1 MVTSSSNVPP
11 LPRTGTLVARYE
23 LGELVGA
30 GGMSR
35 VWSARDSSTGELVA
49 LKLLHGGEDMAPS
62 VRERLLREARA
73 SRSIEHPSI
82 VPVREVFEYEGDP
95 VLVMELLAGETL
107 RQRLERERRVP
118 LAEAARLLL
127 PVAEALRAAHRAG
140 IAHRDLKPENVFLQ
154 LASGGAPGAPSRVR
168 LLDFGVARFYDPPPQ
183 SGLFPITGF
192 DALLGTLCYMAPEQA
207 TRPGDSDQRVDVWAF
222 GVVLYEMLA
231 GCRPIEGETL
241 PEVYRQLLTGGI
253 VPLEVLDPTLPD
265 DIVEVT
271 RRFLVRNR
279 DTRAPDLELGVQ
291 TLGRYV

>member
-1 MVTSSSNVPP
+1 MPS
-11 LPRTGTLVARYE
+11 TGTVVARYE
-23 LGELVGA
+23 LGELVGH

-35 VWSARDSSTGELVA
+35 VWSARDSSTGEFVA
-49 LKLLHGGEDMAPS
+49 LKLLHGGEDVAPS
-62 VRERLLREARA
+62 VRERFLREARA
-73 SRSIEHPSI
+73 SQTIEHPSI
-82 VPVREVFEYEGDP
+82 VPVREVFEHDGDP
-95 VLVMELLAGETL
+95 VLVMELLLGETL

-118 LAEAARLLL
+118 LREAARLLL

-154 LASGGAPGAPSRVR
+154 APEPGAADAQPRVR

-183 SGLFPITGF
+183 SDLFPITGF

-207 TRPGDSDQRVDVWAF
+207 MRPGESDQRVDVWAF
-222 GVVLYEMLA
+222 GVVLYEVLA
-231 GCRPIEGETL
+231 GCRPIEGETP

-253 VPLEVLDPTLPD
+253 VPLDVLDPTLPD
-265 DIVEVT
+265 DVVEVT

-279 DTRAPDLELGVQ
+279 DGRAPDLELAVS